1 MKFVRH
7 AACSVALFCL
17 VACAKKAAPVDSLG
31 ASSASATSAN
41 TTASTGELDLAQTCT
56 QICERS
62 HVLKC
67 SHASQCLTNC
77 VAAASGTPCNPEFTA
92 FYGCIVKEP
101 IKNWECAE
109 DGVASIREGLCDA
122 EQERAVACMQ
132 AKASR

>member
-1 MKFVRH
+1 MKLVKR
-7 AACSVALFCL
+7 VACL
-17 VACAKKAAPVDSLG
+17 VAVSCLSGCAKKAAPVGSLG
-31 ASSASATSAN
+31 ATSASATS
-41 TTASTGELDLAQTCT
+41 TTTSAGELDLAQTCV

-67 SHASQCLTNC
+67 THADQCLTNC
-77 VAAASGTPCNPEFTA
+77 VAAATGTPCNPEFKG

-122 EQERAVACMQ
+122 EQERAVTCMQ